1 MNMMPIRNSVRE
13 SVTLLSRH
21 VGSGGIKESTQ
32 FAIFRP
38 LKALACRPNAQNVRV
53 KTYLERGLMEG
64 WGGVRVVSS
73 LIWMAIEHPEV
84 MVWLLVPVRA
94 HWNAYGVD
102 PPCSYMGALPTPY

>member
-1 MNMMPIRNSVRE
+1 
-13 SVTLLSRH
+13 
-21 VGSGGIKESTQ
+21 
-32 FAIFRP
+32 
-38 LKALACRPNAQNVRV
+38 
-53 KTYLERGLMEG
+53 MEG

-102 PPCSYMGALPTPY
+102 PPCSYMGALPTPCTDSSRLNIDFIRVGSVRAVVDRTYPLAEAVEAFSYLAAGRATGKVVVEVGVGGGR